1 MLKIHFL
8 YCKWWKKML
17 LPDVWWHRCLAPQ
30 RWAKIHQKGEK
41 WWKKSLILLDF
52 QRLRAHGAGHSM
64 FWLLALFAN
73 QDHPQDL
80 YPRSRT
86 CPWQPAGTCLN
97 LTSACGH
104 SCRCSSLLMAKERTN
119 PFPAVLNSESFVCR
133 PLHEACPPYVHVLLT
148 SAGFAEAPRAVWLSI
163 RMNSG
168 T

>member
-1 MLKIHFL
+1 MM
-8 YCKWWKKML
+8 KKNAS
-17 LPDVWWHRCLAPQ
+17 PRCLMTQMLGTTKMSQNTPK
-30 RWAKIHQKGEK
+30 RGEMV
-41 WWKKSLILLDF
+41 KKSLILLDF
-52 QRLRAHGAGHSM
+52 QRLRAHSAGHSM
-64 FWLLALFAN
+64 FWLLALFAD

-104 SCRCSSLLMAKERTN
+104 SCRCSSLLMAKKRTN

-148 SAGFAEAPRAVWLSI
+148 SAGFAEAPRAV
-163 RMNSG
+163 
-168 T
+168 

>member
-1 MLKIHFL
+1 MM
-8 YCKWWKKML
+8 KKNAS
-17 LPDVWWHRCLAPQ
+17 PRCLMTQMLGTTKMSQNTPK
-30 RWAKIHQKGEK
+30 RGEMV
-41 WWKKSLILLDF
+41 KKSLILLDF
-52 QRLRAHGAGHSM
+52 QRLRAHSAGHSM
-64 FWLLALFAN
+64 FWLLALFAD

-148 SAGFAEAPRAVWLSI
+148 SAGFAEAPRAV
-163 RMNSG
+163 
-168 T
+168 